1 MRQGKGFTG
10 LSLNLQLSFYI
21 VFIISILF
29 TFAGFS
35 EFWNMTAVNLV
46 PLREMDGRRL
56 YYTFIAGARKVIEHQ
71 VELNKIN
78 VFPVND
84 GDTGT
89 NLASTIR
96 AVIDSL
102 HPHRSYKITADRIAE
117 TTLVNARG
125 NSGIIFAQ
133 FLYGM
138 SSETGDFKT
147 ITVKQFAE
155 SIKNSIRYIYEAVA
169 NPVEGTMLTVIKDWA
184 NYIYENRLH
193 ISDFNAIFLNSISV
207 LERSLKE
214 TKSKLA
220 VLSRSNVVDAGA
232 KGFVF
237 FVEGITEFI
246 TRRNLKELVQVKAET
261 SVFDKIEE
269 IIPEKVTFRYCTEGL
284 IKDNK
289 ITGRE
294 LTEILQRYGDS
305 IVVAGSDKM
314 RRLHVHTNTPAELF
328 SELRETGTLA
338 FQKVDDM
345 VRQSDVVYNRKWK
358 IALVTDSTCDL
369 SQDLIDKYQINMLP
383 ININFGE
390 NHYLD
395 KITIKPEQFYNLLE
409 ESTHNPKSAQ
419 VNEKAFTNLYSHLA
433 SHYDS
438 IIAIHLSEKLSG
450 TFTSSQKAAQAI
462 SREFHKKITVL
473 NSRSLS
479 GALGL
484 VILRAAQAIEAGYT
498 HDQIVEMAESWID
511 NVKVFVSVRDIKYLI
526 RGGRLSATKG
536 FIARLLNINPIVS
549 IDESGKAYVFDKAF
563 NQKANMEKVMGYI
576 ARLVNEKKTWNYIVL
591 HANNNTAA
599 SWFTC
604 RMEEITSKKPVSVV
618 NISPVIGANTG
629 VGAAAVALLCD

>member
-1 MRQGKGFTG
+1 M
-10 LSLNLQLSFYI
+10 
-21 VFIISILF
+21 IS
-29 TFAGFS
+29 TT
-35 EFWNMTAVNLV
+35 MV
-46 PLREMDGRRL
+46 PLNEMDGRRL

-138 SSETGDFKT
+138 SSETGNFKT
-147 ITVKQFAE
+147 ITVSQFAE
-155 SIKNSIRYIYEAVA
+155 SIKNSVRYIYEAVA

-184 NYIYENRLH
+184 NYIYDNRFRF
-193 ISDFNAIFLNSISV
+193 SDFNEIFLSSVSV
-207 LERSLKE
+207 LNKSLIE
-214 TKSKLA
+214 TKSKLS
-220 VLSRSNVVDAGA
+220 VLAKANVVDAGA

-246 TRRNLKELVQVKAET
+246 THRNLKELVQAKAET
-261 SVFDKIEE
+261 SLFEKIEE
-269 IIPEKVTFRYCTEGL
+269 TIPEKVEFRYCTEAL
-284 IKDNK
+284 IKNITIDNK
-289 ITGRE
+289 A
-294 LTEILQRYGDS
+294 LTCTLQKYGNS
-305 IVVAGSDKM
+305 VVVAGSDRM
-314 RRLHVHTNTPAELF
+314 RRLHVHTDTPAQLF
-328 SELRETGTLA
+328 DELRNTGTLA
-338 FQKVDDM
+338 FQKADDM
-345 VRQSDVVYNRKWK
+345 VRQSEVVYNRKWK

-369 SQDLIDKYQINMLP
+369 ANEFLDEFQINMLP

-395 KITIKPEQFYNLLE
+395 KVTIHPEQFYTLLE
-409 ESTHNPKSAQ
+409 ENKHSPKSAQ
-419 VNEKAFTNLYSHLA
+419 VNEKAFINLYSHLA

-438 IIAIHLSEKLSG
+438 VIAIHLSDKLSG
-450 TFTSSQKAAQAI
+450 TFGSSEKAARAI
-462 SREFHKKITVL
+462 SREFGKPITVI
-473 NSRSLS
+473 NSRNLS

-484 VILRAAQAIEAGYT
+484 IVLRAARAIEAGYA
-498 HDQIVEMAESWID
+498 HQQVVEMTESWTRK
-511 NVKVFVSVRDIKYLI
+511 VKIFVSVRDIKYLI

-536 FIARLLNINPIVS
+536 FIARLLNINPVVS
-549 IDESGKAYVFDKAF
+549 IDESGKVIVFDKAF
-563 NQKANMEKVMGYI
+563 NQKAIMEKVMGHI
-576 ARLVNEKKTWNYIVL
+576 SGLIREKKVWNYIVL
-591 HANNNTAA
+591 HANNNDAA
-599 SWFTC
+599 NWYSG
-604 RMEEITSKKPVSVV
+604 RMEEITAKKPVSVV

>member
-1 MRQGKGFTG
+1 MAPVT
-10 LSLNLQLSFYI
+10 LAPLN
-21 VFIISILF
+21 
-29 TFAGFS
+29 
-35 EFWNMTAVNLV
+35 
-46 PLREMDGRRL
+46 EMDGRRL

-96 AVIDSL
+96 AVIDSI

-138 SSETGDFKT
+138 SSETGNFKT
-147 ITVKQFAE
+147 ITVSQFAE

-184 NYIYENRLH
+184 NYIYDNRLKF
-193 ISDFNAIFLNSISV
+193 SDFNEIFLSSLTV
-207 LERSLKE
+207 LNQSLIE

-220 VLSRSNVVDAGA
+220 VLARSNVVDAGA
-232 KGFVF
+232 RGFVF

-246 TRRNLKELVQVKAET
+246 NHRNLKELIQVKAET
-261 SVFDKIEE
+261 SVFEKIEE
-269 IIPEKVTFRYCTEGL
+269 TIPEKVDFRYCTEAL
-284 IKDNK
+284 IKNNNINGK
-289 ITGRE
+289 Q
-294 LTEILQRYGDS
+294 LTSILERYGNS
-305 IVVAGSDKM
+305 IVVAGSERM
-314 RRLHVHTNTPAELF
+314 RRLHVHTNTPAVLF
-328 SELRETGTLA
+328 VELRKTGTIA
-338 FQKVDDM
+338 FQKADDM
-345 VRQSDVVYNRKWK
+345 IRQSEVVYNRKWK

-369 SQDLIDKYQINMLP
+369 SKDLIDKYQINMLP

-395 KITIKPEQFYNLLE
+395 KITIEPEQFYSLLE
-409 ESTHNPKSAQ
+409 ENLHYPKSAQ

-450 TFTSSQKAAQAI
+450 TFSSSQKAAQAI
-462 SREFHKKITVL
+462 GMEFHKQITVI
-473 NSRSLS
+473 NSRNLS

-484 VILRAAQAIEAGYT
+484 IILRAAQAIEEGKT
-498 HDQIVEMAESWID
+498 HDEV
-511 NVKVFVSVRDIKYLI
+511 VKLAQDWVGKVRIFVSVRDIKYLI

-536 FIARLLNINPIVS
+536 LIARLLNINPIVS
-549 IDESGKAYVFDKAF
+549 VDESGKAIVFDKAF
-563 NQKANMEKVMGYI
+563 NQRANMEKVMGYVSK
-576 ARLVNEKKTWNYIVL
+576 LVREKKTWNYIVL
-591 HANNNTAA
+591 HASNDEAA
-599 SWFTC
+599 RWYTS
-604 RMEEITSKKPVSVV
+604 RMMQLTSMEPVSVV

-629 VGAAAVALLCD
+629 IGAAAVAILCD